1 MTGQAAHHPKA
12 GPTVAEQ
19 IRMTE
24 ADTIAP
30 DASPAEDVLELRLLT
45 AGPITG
51 PVDRPLADRRLR
63 RIVGTALKT
72 SNPQ

>member
-1 MTGQAAHHPKA
+1 MAD
-12 GPTVAEQ
+12 E

-30 DASPAEDVLELRLLT
+30 DASPAEDILELRLLT

-51 PVDRPLADRRLR
+51 PVDRPLEDHRLDE
-63 RIVGTALKT
+63 
-72 SNPQ
+72 P